1 MRPRRP
7 LITAVAGALAVTLAL
22 LLAGCGVHPRG
33 IQEYFK
39 RAIAPTPNTAP
50 PSHPVVTAF
59 QPSWA
64 DHADIDRSQA
74 ATSMIAISGIDIA
87 EGGAA
92 VTAPTA
98 DVLGQLAHAHQLG
111 KKAEI
116 LLLNFKAGTGFSDEV
131 AKSMLST
138 KDHRDSAAASLAAV
152 VSQYGF
158 DGVMFDLEELS
169 AGDADDL
176 TAFAAALRSEVG
188 PSIHLDAALQPST
201 SAAGYARR
209 GYDIAGLLTSLD
221 TVTVMAYDQH
231 GTFNRTNPGPIG
243 ELTWQKKVLRALLL
257 TAQPGQVDLG
267 VAGYGYRWASDRTHT
282 VGDVRA
288 RRLVAAA
295 HVTPTFDER
304 RGEWTAT
311 LPDGQVFWWSDA
323 RSIALREQLAASLGL
338 HGVAV
343 WSLALS
349 DPVPVA
355 P

>member
-1 MRPRRP
+1 MRSRP
-7 LITAVAGALAVTLAL
+7 LQVAALVVVLGL
-22 LLAGCGVHPRG
+22 LLAGCAAHPRG
-33 IQEYFK
+33 LQMFYK
-39 RAIAPTPNTAP
+39 RAIAPTPNSAP

-59 QPSWA
+59 VPSWA
-64 DHADIDRSQA
+64 DPGDIDKSKA
-74 ATSMIAISGIDIA
+74 ATSMVAISGIDIA
-87 EGGAA
+87 AGGAA
-92 VTAPTA
+92 VTDPSA
-98 DVLGQLAHAHQLG
+98 DVLGQLAHAHRLG
-111 KKAEI
+111 KKAEV

-138 KDHRDSAAASLAAV
+138 KANRDSAAASLAAV
-152 VSQYGF
+152 VAKYGF
-158 DGVMFDLEELS
+158 DGVMFDLEELKS
-169 AGDADDL
+169 DDADGL
-176 TAFAAALRSEVG
+176 TAFAAQLRRDVG
-188 PSIHLDAALQPST
+188 PGIHLDAALQAST
-201 SAAGYARR
+201 SAGGYARR
-209 GYDIAGLLTSLD
+209 GYDVAGLLASLD

-231 GTFNRTNPGPIG
+231 GTFNPTNPGPVG
-243 ELTWQKKVLRALLL
+243 ELTWQRKVLAALLL
-257 TAQPGQVDLG
+257 TAKPGQVDLG
-267 VAGYGYRWASDRTHT
+267 VAGYGYRWASDGTHT

-295 HVTPTFDER
+295 DVTPTFDGD